1 MQSSSDQTAAHPEI
15 PAIPTTGEHI
25 QEFWLLSCRMGSIKA
40 ASTTRGLHNPG
51 VFFKVPMIRVSVRK
65 RILLEI

>member
-1 MQSSSDQTAAHPEI
+1 
-15 PAIPTTGEHI
+15 
-25 QEFWLLSCRMGSIKA
+25 MGSIKA